1 MKVIGSRSKSQGQ
14 KREIA
19 YFHNVYKTSIGND
32 SGSIED
38 RPVKFTCSI
47 GLGFGYGGSNGMT
60 AIFVTRPEVT
70 TSN

>member
-19 YFHNVYKTSIGND
+19 YFHNVYKTLIGND

-38 RPVKFTCSI
+38 RPVKFACSI
-47 GLGFGYGGSNGMT
+47 GGWVSATVDRM
-60 AIFVTRPEVT
+60 V
-70 TSN
+70 